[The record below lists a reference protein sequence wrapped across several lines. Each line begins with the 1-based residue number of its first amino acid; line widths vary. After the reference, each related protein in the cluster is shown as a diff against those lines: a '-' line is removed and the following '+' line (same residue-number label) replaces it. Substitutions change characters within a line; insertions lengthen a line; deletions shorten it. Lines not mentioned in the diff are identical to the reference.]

1 MDQSRLE
8 RLIEYRFAESEHL
21 TLALTHRSRGRGNN
35 ERLEFLGDSLIGFV
49 VADLLYEAFPEAPE
63 GVLSR
68 LRASLVNQ
76 GALASFARRL
86 KLGDHL
92 LLGPG
97 ELKSG
102 GFNRDSILCDAY
114 ESLIGSIYLDG
125 GYDAARQFI
134 AHQFAGR
141 ISELDPNQDQ
151 KDPKTRLQETLL
163 GRARPVPSYEVVAVE
178 GPPHDRRFTVHCHVN
193 ELEASPFEGRGRSR
207 REAEQEAAALAQV
220 KLNAS
225 LGVTS

>member
-8 RLIEYRFAESEHL
+8 RLIDYQFAESEHL
-21 TLALTHRSRGRGNN
+21 TRALTHRSRGRGNN

-49 VADLLYEAFPEAPE
+49 VADLLYDAFPEAPE

-76 GALASFARRL
+76 GALASFARKL

-125 GYDAARQFI
+125 GYEAAREFI
-134 AHQFAGR
+134 KGQFAAAIGD
-141 ISELDPNQDQ
+141 LDLDHDQ

-163 GRARPVPSYEVVAVE
+163 GRARPVPSYEVVTVE
-178 GPPHDRRFTVHCHVN
+178 GPPHDRRFTVHCHIK
-193 ELEASPFEGRGRSR
+193 ELEASPFQGRGRSR
-207 REAEQEAAALAQV
+207 REAEQAAAALAQV
-220 KLNAS
+220 ELDAALGLAS
-225 LGVTS
+225 